1 MKKFAMRNIPE
12 LVGLAFVV
20 GGMVW
25 SVGAADGFPAVQ
37 RRMTDNPRAIP
48 IRISASVPVPTNVIA
63 CAWSLE
69 GRDWY
74 LVGARG
80 SDGAT
85 GVMTLADG
93 YAGAELI
100 EGGGAHLT
108 RDGGKIEYAFAPD
121 GYACLALTPCKPYRL
136 EDPLTFAD
144 GSKVMT
150 KADWRRR
157 RAEIL
162 EMFQREMYGRM
173 PPKPATMVT
182 DLLDERETCSTFA
195 IRRRM
200 RMWFR
205 ADRTGP
211 FVDWM
216 VIRPKN
222 ARKDCPPIIFLNSLG
237 DFQLLPD
244 EDLAAA
250 DGFVTEYAPSSG
262 SRANLPNQK
271 GQRGIWCNPNNR
283 YHWPLGSIL
292 ANGFA
297 VVTACYYDIA
307 PDPSQKDRRAT
318 EWRRRCLEL
327 WPETEGREDDTRS
340 LMAWAWGLCRGL
352 DLAEKEPG
360 IDASRAIVTG
370 CSRLGKAALIAGAFD
385 ERFMVVVPNQT
396 GKGGVPLSK
405 RVYGER
411 IALEAREF
419 PHWFTPRYLSYA
431 DRDAELPYDQHLLL
445 ACIAPRALLVE
456 GFDSPWFDTKGEFL
470 ALKAASPVWTF
481 LGAEGLPDVDW
492 PKDFEMTAVGHRLGY
507 VRRNGQHGLWAY
519 DWEWLM
525 GFAKRA
531 FKTVADR

>member
-1 MKKFAMRNIPE
+1 MLLTILLCATSVLELDEGFRPYEGLLRSEPMRIR
-12 LVGLAFVV
+12 
-20 GGMVW
+20 
-25 SVGAADGFPAVQ
+25 AAEPL
-37 RRMTDNPRAIP
+37 
-48 IRISASVPVPTNVIA
+48 PTNVTVR
-63 CAWSLE
+63 AWNRE

-74 LVGARG
+74 LVTGRG
-80 SDGAT
+80 SGRAA
-85 GVMTLADG
+85 GVAVLPDG
-93 YAGAELI
+93 YASSELI
-100 EGGGAHLT
+100 LGKGAHLT
-108 RDGGKIEYAFAPD
+108 QDGGKIEYDFGPR
-121 GYACLALTPCKPYRL
+121 GYAFLALTPRKPVVP
-136 EDPLTFAD
+136 EDPLVFPD
-144 GSKVMT
+144 GSRVKT

-162 EMFQREMYGRM
+162 ELFQREMYGRM
-173 PPKPATMVT
+173 PPKPGTMVT
-182 DLLDERETCSTFA
+182 ELLDERETCSTFA
-195 IRRRM
+195 VRRRV

-205 ADRTGP
+205 ADRSGP

-222 ARKDCPPIIFLNSLG
+222 AVRPCPPIVFLNSVG

-250 DGFVTEYAPSSG
+250 DGFVTEYAPSAE
-262 SRANLPNQK
+262 SRAGLPGQK
-271 GQRGIWCNPNNR
+271 GQRAVWCNPNNR
-283 YHWPLGSIL
+283 YHWPIGSIL
-292 ANGFA
+292 AHGFA

-318 EWRRRCLEL
+318 GWRHRCFEL
-327 WPETEGREDDTRS
+327 WPETAGREDDTRA

-352 DLAEKEPG
+352 DLAEREPG

-370 CSRLGKAALIAGAFD
+370 CSRLGKAALLAGAFD
-385 ERFMVVVPNQT
+385 ERFKVVVPNQT
-396 GKGGVPLSK
+396 GKGGVPLSR
-405 RVYGER
+405 RVFGER
-411 IALEAREF
+411 IRTEARDF
-419 PHWFTPRYLSYA
+419 PHWFAPRYLAYA
-431 DRDAELPYDQHLLL
+431 DRDQELPYDQHLLI

-492 PKDFEMTAVGHRLGY
+492 PDDFSTAAVGPKLGY
-507 VRRNGQHGLWAY
+507 VRRNGLHGLWAY

-531 FKTVADR
+531 FRSSVNGAE